1 MVVLRKDTR
10 VVDTPPPNF
19 QIVSFVWSVE
29 KSHCQ
34 INVVRRYVLI
44 STMNFFRPFP
54 RYSF

>member
-44 STMNFFRPFP
+44 STMNFF
-54 RYSF
+54 